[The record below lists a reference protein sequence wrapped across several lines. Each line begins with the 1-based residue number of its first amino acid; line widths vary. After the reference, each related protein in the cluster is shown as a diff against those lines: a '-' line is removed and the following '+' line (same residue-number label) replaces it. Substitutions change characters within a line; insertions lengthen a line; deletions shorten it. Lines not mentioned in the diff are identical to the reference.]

1 MNKCIKMGINLSSH
15 QNYKEPSETDLCSL
29 LQQVD
34 MVRSKW
40 FLDSDCSKH
49 MTGDECLFN
58 SITYKMEE
66 MLSTETT
73 SRPLSTATATNMVNR
88 LHPSQSLLH
97 FMSTVSLG
105 FALTGRSFLK
115 LVDRFHHRCL

>member
-73 SRPLSTATATNMVNR
+73 SRVFQASSKDNKVSVEEWTVLKTNGGE
-88 LHPSQSLLH
+88 L
-97 FMSTVSLG
+97 
-105 FALTGRSFLK
+105 
-115 LVDRFHHRCL
+115 

>member
-73 SRPLSTATATNMVNR
+73 SRSN
-88 LHPSQSLLH
+88 
-97 FMSTVSLG
+97 
-105 FALTGRSFLK
+105 
-115 LVDRFHHRCL
+115 

>member
-73 SRPLSTATATNMVNR
+73 SRTTASWLDNF
-88 LHPSQSLLH
+88 P
-97 FMSTVSLG
+97 
-105 FALTGRSFLK
+105 FANVK
-115 LVDRFHHRCL
+115 DRQYASS